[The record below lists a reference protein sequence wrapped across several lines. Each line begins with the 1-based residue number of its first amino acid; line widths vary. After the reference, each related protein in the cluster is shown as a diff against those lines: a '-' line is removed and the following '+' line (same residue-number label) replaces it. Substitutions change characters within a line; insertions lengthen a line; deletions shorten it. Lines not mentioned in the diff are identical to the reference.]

1 MYSLTRFDLYNI
13 VLARDTSSILPKED
27 EHVKNA
33 SDNNATALYN
43 ILIFTDMQQDN
54 FL

>member
-13 VLARDTSSILPKED
+13 VLARDTSSILSKQH

-33 SDNNATALYN
+33 FNNNATALYN
-43 ILIFTDMQQDN
+43 NLIFNNLQQEK
-54 FL
+54 F